1 MSGNAIDTIRVM
13 RSIIHNLRQTE
24 IQNAGLASN
33 WAHEE
38 IKQAAEL
45 NNNIG
50 NVPELA
56 QSANQLAGVL
66 HQFNNSANQ
75 AASQLG
81 NLEKML
87 DELENDLR

>member
-1 MSGNAIDTIRVM
+1 LLSGNAVGTIHVM

-24 IQNAGLASN
+24 IQNADLASN
-33 WAHEE
+33 WAHTE

-50 NVPELA
+50 NVPEMA
-56 QSANQLAGVL
+56 QNANQLAGVL

-75 AASQLG
+75 AAFQLG

-87 DELENDLR
+87 DELKE